1 MNNFTNTLLRSIAF
15 LGVLV
20 IYALNLSIAQAGEK
34 PFEHHMHMANDG
46 VAITLDACS
55 GGIDHRIL
63 DVLIQER
70 IPATLFVT
78 GRWLERNPE
87 TFQLFL
93 AHPDL
98 FQIEDHGAHHIPAV
112 LGETPVYGIKPAGT
126 LERIAGEISRGN
138 AALVDAG
145 ARQSTWYRGA
155 TALYSPAA
163 VPLIERM
170 GYKIAGF
177 SLNADYGAS
186 ASAATAAKR
195 ISAAKNGDVVIAHIN
210 QPNRPAGAGIA
221 AGLIELKE
229 RGVRFVLLKD
239 ADIIVD

>member
-1 MNNFTNTLLRSIAF
+1 
-15 LGVLV
+15 
-20 IYALNLSIAQAGEK
+20 
-34 PFEHHMHMANDG
+34 
-46 VAITLDACS
+46 
-55 GGIDHRIL
+55 
-63 DVLIQER
+63 
-70 IPATLFVT
+70 
-78 GRWLERNPE
+78 
-87 TFQLFL
+87 
-93 AHPDL
+93 
-98 FQIEDHGAHHIPAV
+98 
-112 LGETPVYGIKPAGT
+112 
-126 LERIAGEISRGN
+126 
-138 AALVDAG
+138 
-145 ARQSTWYRGA
+145 
-155 TALYSPAA
+155 
-163 VPLIERM
+163 M